1 MLRHTQYTYTVTGN
15 RGNDTV
21 RVIYDTGAK
30 SSFVRWDVA
39 ENLGDF
45 GILPSSVQI
54 SMPDTNEKFTVDK
67 SISLDVDVDGTRLMH
82 HFFVVDNLDEE
93 LVIGSDMIRRFKIS
107 LDAATGTVSVDPNA
121 LRLTMRA
128 PTSSTVRPI
137 RVSGE

>member
-1 MLRHTQYTYTVTGN
+1 VTGN

-107 LDAATGTVSVDPNA
+107 LDMKSEAVSLDPRA
-121 LRLTMRA
+121 FYLRA
-128 PTSSTVRPI
+128 
-137 RVSGE
+137 